1 MILDWIREHLIEII
15 IAFAIMLIVIGVI
28 GGAIDNEK
36 VWNDGRCECGGKWE
50 YVESV
55 TKYHRSEDGT
65 YTTTTYIYK
74 CNDCGRMHEFMTL
87 R

>member
-1 MILDWIREHLIEII
+1 MLERIKENIVEII
-15 IAFAIMLIVIGVI
+15 IISTILLILIGVI
-28 GGAIDNEK
+28 CGAIDNEK
-36 VWNDGRCECGGKWE
+36 MWNDGRCECGGKWE

-74 CNDCGRMHEFMTL
+74 CNDCGKMHEFATL